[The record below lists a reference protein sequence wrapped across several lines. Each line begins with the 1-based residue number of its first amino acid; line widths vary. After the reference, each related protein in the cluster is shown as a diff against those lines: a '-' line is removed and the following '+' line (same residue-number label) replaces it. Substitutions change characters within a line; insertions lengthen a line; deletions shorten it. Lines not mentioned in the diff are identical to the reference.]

1 MEPHFIYL
9 NASRIHLHRR
19 GESAILYMHTV
30 FVKIRRVRGSNG
42 NIAVTLTMWT
52 IFLKGVS
59 LTGDYLQSRL
69 FTDMIQLPSDIPP
82 QFSGHE
88 TFPLRQLWLRK
99 AYDVVTQQ
107 HAPVSRSVFA
117 DEEAIVRFG
126 VGKNMAMSIRFWAS
140 ACGIIEE
147 NDGYQATRLGHL
159 LFKTN
164 GFDEFNEHPA
174 TTWLMHWQV
183 ASTHEK
189 TTTWWYLF
197 NHMVQQVFDRELINA
212 SLSGLVAEH
221 KLRISLATLKRD
233 VECCIRSYVPRL
245 GGDSPEEMSEPL
257 FGELGLIQQNAKGA
271 FEFRRGAKRSLP
283 DGVFAYALLD
293 YWERMQ
299 HVGSVMAFDRVA
311 YDYGSPGRVF
321 KLDENSVADR
331 LMALEELTRGQ
342 IQWTEQAGIRQVTRK
357 DAGQKNL
364 ADLKYKL
371 LESAY
376 A

>member
-1 MEPHFIYL
+1 
-9 NASRIHLHRR
+9 
-19 GESAILYMHTV
+19 
-30 FVKIRRVRGSNG
+30 
-42 NIAVTLTMWT
+42 
-52 IFLKGVS
+52 
-59 LTGDYLQSRL
+59 
-69 FTDMIQLPSDIPP
+69 MIQLPSQNPP

-99 AYDVVTQQ
+99 AYDAVNRQDGP
-107 HAPVSRSVFA
+107 APRSVFS

-126 VGKNMAMSIRFWAS
+126 VGKNMAMSIRFWAT

-147 NDGYQATRLGHL
+147 AEGYRPTKLGHL
-159 LFKTN
+159 LFNPEN
-164 GFDEFNEHPA
+164 GLDEFSEHPA
-174 TTWLMHWQV
+174 TTWLMHWQA

-189 TTTWWYLF
+189 TTTWWFLF
-197 NHMVQQVFDRELINA
+197 NHVVQQVFDREFLTSA
-212 SLSGLVAEH
+212 LSGLVTEH
-221 KLRISLATLKRD
+221 KLRISTATLKRD

-257 FGELGLIQQNAKGA
+257 FGELGLIQQNAKGT

-283 DGVFAYALLD
+283 DGIFAFALLD
-293 YWERMQ
+293 YWERMP
-299 HVGSVMAFDRVA
+299 HAGSVMAFDRVA

-321 KLDENSVADR
+321 KLDENAVADR
-331 LMALEELTRGQ
+331 LMALEQLTRGQ

-357 DAGQKNL
+357 DAALKSL
-364 ADLKYKL
+364 TDYKYKL

>member
-1 MEPHFIYL
+1 
-9 NASRIHLHRR
+9 
-19 GESAILYMHTV
+19 
-30 FVKIRRVRGSNG
+30 
-42 NIAVTLTMWT
+42 
-52 IFLKGVS
+52 
-59 LTGDYLQSRL
+59 
-69 FTDMIQLPSDIPP
+69 MIQLPSQNPP

-99 AYDVVTQQ
+99 AYDAVNRQEGP
-107 HAPVSRSVFA
+107 APRSVFA

-126 VGKNMAMSIRFWAS
+126 VGKNMAMSIRFWAT

-147 NDGYQATRLGHL
+147 VEGYRPTKLGHL
-159 LFKTN
+159 LFNAQN
-164 GFDEFNEHPA
+164 GLDEFSEHPA
-174 TTWLMHWQV
+174 TTWLMHWQA

-189 TTTWWYLF
+189 TTTWWFLF
-197 NHMVQQVFDRELINA
+197 NHVVQQVFDREFLTTA
-212 SLSGLVAEH
+212 LSSLVTEH
-221 KLRISLATLKRD
+221 KLRISMATLKRD

-257 FGELGLIQQNAKGA
+257 FGELGLIQQNAKGT

-283 DGVFAYALLD
+283 DGIFAYALLD
-293 YWERMQ
+293 YWERMP
-299 HVGSVMAFDRVA
+299 HAGSVMAFDRVA

-321 KLDENSVADR
+321 KLDENAVADR
-331 LMALEELTRGQ
+331 LMALEQLTRGQ

-357 DAGQKNL
+357 DAALKNL
-364 ADLKYKL
+364 TEYKYKL